1 MFGSNNMKKK
11 HPYRGLAIF
20 TLAAAGVIGIGE
32 KCKKFIKEKMC
43 TMKSMFKL
51 GDKGE

>member
-1 MFGSNNMKKK
+1 MKKK

-20 TLAAAGVIGIGE
+20 TLAAAGAIGIGE
-32 KCKKFIKEKMC
+32 KCKRFIKEKMC